1 MKVCFLTKE
10 EKLGVQETCVDEA
23 IVFTEN
29 IIEDIDIFYGNSA
42 IPFPEK
48 AKNEYYEFNGLF
60 LCVLSL

>member
-1 MKVCFLTKE
+1 MKICFLTKI
-10 EKLGVQETCVDEA
+10 EKSGVKEA
-23 IVFTEN
+23 IAFTEN
-29 IIEDIDIFYGNSA
+29 ITEDIDIFYGNSA